1 MVNILD
7 HLKSRKGIR
16 NLGDFNLSEV
26 ESMVQTPSQ
35 EFEVFEFVE
44 LRMSAEKFE
53 KEYEKEIEKRV
64 SKDLA
69 PFTIEEVTKEY
80 IPRIER
86 LYENARNTSQANF
99 RKLNTRAF
107 EKLIDHS
114 LSHFLIL
121 IVDGVDAGFIFV
133 EIDEKNQTHGY
144 ISGLGIE
151 PEFKRKGLGS
161 ILAVHAFRK
170 YFKGVVEEL
179 VCEVYYRNEASFKFI
194 TSMGFEIYDE
204 D

>member
-7 HLKSRKGIR
+7 HLKARKGIR
-16 NLGDFNLSEV
+16 NLSDINLSEV
-26 ESMVQTPSQ
+26 ESPIQTPPQ
-35 EFEVFEFVE
+35 EFEVYEFVE
-44 LRMSAEKFE
+44 LRMPAEKFAN
-53 KEYEKEIEKRV
+53 EYEVKIENKV
-64 SKDLA
+64 SKDLP
-69 PFTIEEVTKEY
+69 PFIIQEVTLED
-80 IPRIER
+80 IPRIEK
-86 LYENARNTSQANF
+86 LYENARNTSLANF

-107 EKLIDHS
+107 EKLIDHP

-121 IVDGVDAGFIFV
+121 NIDGVDAGFIFV

-144 ISGLGIE
+144 ITGLGIE

-161 ILAVHAFRK
+161 LLAVQAFRK

-179 VCEVYYRNEASFKFI
+179 ICEVYYRNEASFKFI

-204 D
+204 K